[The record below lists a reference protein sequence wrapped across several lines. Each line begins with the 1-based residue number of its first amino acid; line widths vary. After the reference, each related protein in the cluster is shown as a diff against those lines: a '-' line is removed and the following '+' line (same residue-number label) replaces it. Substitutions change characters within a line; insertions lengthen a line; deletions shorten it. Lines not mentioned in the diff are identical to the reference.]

1 MTYLNLVNNV
11 LRRLREEE
19 VTSVAQTTYSK
30 LVGDFVNDAKKA
42 VEDAWDWSALR
53 TTLTISTTA
62 NVFNYVMTG
71 AGNQLKVLHA
81 YNDTDNFDMQYQTP
95 LWFDDK
101 YMKQEPQTGS
111 PRYYTFNG
119 VNNNGDTQIEV
130 YPKPNVDGTLLRF
143 NVVLRGDITDAGT
156 VLRPDELVN
165 DTDQLIIPSQPIIHL
180 AVALLARERGETG
193 GTSAPEY
200 FQIADRYL
208 SDAIAMDAQKHPEE
222 TIWFTP

>member
-62 NVFNYVMTG
+62 GVFNYVMTG

-81 YNDTDNFDMQYQTP
+81 YNDSDNFDMQYQTP

-101 YMKQEPQTGS
+101 YMKQEPQSGS

-119 VNNNGDTQIEV
+119 VNADGDTQIEV
-130 YPKPNVDGTLLRF
+130 YPKPDTAGTLLRF
-143 NVVLRGDITDAGT
+143 NVVLRGDITDSGT

-165 DTDQLIIPSQPIIHL
+165 DTDPLIIPSQPVIHL